1 MYNMKLVDGMLVY
14 HGSYTPVEVVDL
26 AKCAAGKDF
35 GRGFYVTADKVQAR
49 NFIKTSLLKA
59 KRLKQIPETQNFGYV
74 TCYKYN
80 APKENIPIFE
90 FEEANQ
96 EWLWFISLNR
106 RNRLAKSLA
115 PLLSKEIF
123 KGEIIVGK
131 IANDTTNP
139 VITAYLNELYGE
151 ITDKEAAKMAISLLL
166 PHRLKDQYCFL
177 SQRAVSC
184 LEVVEVKKYEY

>member
-1 MYNMKLVDGMLVY
+1 MKLVDGMLLY
-14 HGSYTPVEVVDL
+14 HGSYTSVETVDL
-26 AKCAAGKDF
+26 TKCAAGKDF
-35 GRGFYVTADKVQAR
+35 GRGFYVTADKEQAS

-59 KRLKQIPETQNFGYV
+59 KRLKQIPEGQNFGYV

-80 APKENIPIFE
+80 APKEKIPVFE
-90 FEEANQ
+90 FEEANR

-106 RNRLAKSLA
+106 RRRLAKSLE
-115 PLLSKEIF
+115 PLLAKEIF
-123 KGEIIVGK
+123 EGEIIIGK

-151 ITDKEAAKMAISLLL
+151 ITDKEAARMAISLLL